1 MIVKKFKPFLSL
13 TNSFQFMGINL
24 DFKLSNNKEKK
35 NNLVLPEESQN
46 NKKEYPESAL
56 IDQIRDGNH
65 SAFSE
70 IIRRYES
77 KIATTVY
84 GILGQSQEAEDV
96 GQEVFIRF
104 FKSINYFKGESE
116 LGTYLTRIAI
126 NLSINELKRRKR
138 RRFISI
144 DDWIKTD
151 SNAITENSEVD
162 KIEKKELVQKALSS
176 LELKFKSVVV
186 LRLING
192 YSTVETAKILNIPIG
207 TVLSRL
213 SRAQRKMKKILT
225 PYMVEL

>member
-1 MIVKKFKPFLSL
+1 MVLS
-13 TNSFQFMGINL
+13 
-24 DFKLSNNKEKK
+24 EK
-35 NNLVLPEESQN
+35 SQN
-46 NKKEYPESAL
+46 NKNYFSDSNL

-65 SAFSE
+65 SAFSV
-70 IIRRYES
+70 IIKRYES
-77 KIATTVY
+77 KIAATVC
-84 GILGQSQEAEDV
+84 GILGPSNDAEDV

-104 FKSINYFKGESE
+104 FKSINYFKGEAE

-144 DDWIKTD
+144 DDWMKIDGNLATEK
-151 SNAITENSEVD
+151 SNVD
-162 KIEKKELVQKALSS
+162 RIEKTELVNKALAS

-192 YSTVETAKILNIPIG
+192 YSTEETAKILNIPVG

-213 SRAQRKMKKILT
+213 SRAQKKMKKILT